1 MTKKTKTRTK
11 RVRWECPNGEHAGV
25 LGSTRPPKDSIV
37 RYCLPCSEA
46 TGRLVERVA
55 PALERKRAAKTA
67 ARKTRAQKKQA
78 RDEAKMREWPNVL
91 TLLFPKIKALKCW
104 RKEVKHATL
113 ELRYSKTRSFSPGHA
128 HYLSGRITMTA
139 GSDVGGAIETLVHEL
154 AHIAHFERYERKTYF
169 NYDRESSKR
178 KPHGSRFYGV
188 LFEASTELLG
198 EKYMGGIRAAVR
210 ERSRTNRTTKGGLDA
225 ELSRRY
231 NQAVTDGVFS
241 DFVTETRIK
250 AAPSKSRPSAQ
261 TPGRVTFTIPSCVE
275 AALGLD
281 DTGREWQTRFPEL
294 REAYDNGKPGRAG
307 RGFYIRVEGPF
318 IILDQLVKLLREAP
332 LYDEEARAG
341 DRLDNRLC
349 ALKRQANAEASAVVN
364 LFTALGRL

>member
-1 MTKKTKTRTK
+1 MTKKKTKTK

-154 AHIAHFERYERKTYF
+154 AHIAHFERYERKRYF
-169 NYDRESSKR
+169 SYDRENSQR

-188 LFEASTELLG
+188 LFEASEELLG

-210 ERSRTNRTTKGGLDA
+210 ERSRSGRTTKGGLDA

-231 NQAVTDGVFS
+231 NQAVADGVFG
-241 DFVTETRIK
+241 DLVTETRIK
-250 AAPSKSRPSAQ
+250 APAPKTRARPK
-261 TPGRVTFTIPSCVE
+261 TPGRVTFTIPSPIE

-281 DTGREWQTRFPEL
+281 DTAREWRQRFPEL
-294 REAYDNGKPGRAG
+294 REAYDNGKHGRAG
-307 RGFYIRVEGPF
+307 RGYFTRVEGPY
-318 IILDQLVKLLREAP
+318 IILDQLNKLMGECWFS
-332 LYDEEARAG
+332 DETETQAS
-341 DRLDNRLC
+341 NRLHERLRV
-349 ALKRQANAEASAVVN
+349 LKHQANKEAAAVAN
-364 LFTALGRL
+364 LFAAMGRL